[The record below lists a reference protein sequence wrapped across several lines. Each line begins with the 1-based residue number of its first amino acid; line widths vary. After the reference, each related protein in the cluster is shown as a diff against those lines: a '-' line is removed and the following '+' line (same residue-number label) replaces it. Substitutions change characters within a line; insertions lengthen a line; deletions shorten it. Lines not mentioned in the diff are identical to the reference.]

1 MLEARG
7 IKHGHT
13 VLFNPRRNG
22 KAGRMNR
29 TLAQKGRYARAWESE
44 EHCNWDRPHSACGG
58 IPPMSRIA
66 GVNNVLARN
75 I

>member
-1 MLEARG
+1 MDQ
-7 IKHGHT
+7 
-13 VLFNPRRNG
+13 
-22 KAGRMNR
+22 
-29 TLAQKGRYARAWESE
+29 TLAQEGRYARAWESE

-58 IPPMSRIA
+58 IAPMSRIA